1 MFKERLR
8 ELRNKKGLSQ
18 TKLGELLKITRQA
31 YCHYENGK
39 REPTQEVLKE
49 ISKILN
55 CSIDYLLG
63 NTNDPRPVDKQ
74 LAEINSAIYSDE
86 NKDSDNSVVIFN
98 RNGEVI
104 RKKFSEEQMKYLE
117 KFISSLADEDYPD
130 L

>member
-18 TKLGELLKITRQA
+18 TKMGELLKITRQA